1 MGSSLLVIFH
11 PFKPYIS
18 PQLEILGVNR
28 SMYPTAPV
36 FGSPGGTCFAPE
48 KGTNS
53 KRKIVLQPSF
63 CRKHVSF
70 QGILEG
76 SSHLVVNNHG

>member
-1 MGSSLLVIFH
+1 MGSSLLVTFH
-11 PFKPYIS
+11 PFKPY

-28 SMYPTAPV
+28 SMYPTAPG
-36 FGSPGGTCFAPE
+36 FGSPGETFFAPE

-53 KRKIVLQPSF
+53 KRKIVFQPSF
-63 CRKHVSF
+63 CRKHVTF

-76 SSHLVVNNHG
+76 SSPLVVNNHG